1 MRPQCVHSEQAL
13 FTPTNKQQTR
23 NLIVT
28 PNHQKQDSTRRH
40 AFGRSL
46 RARPQSARN
55 GRTAKPLRRL
65 RRKDSEHRRK
75 QQTSTP
81 QTCAGAGAQAEATK
95 FFWR

>member
-23 NLIVT
+23 NQTET
-28 PNHQKQDSTRRH
+28 PNHQKQDSTRQY

-46 RARPQSARN
+46 LARQHSVRN

-65 RRKDSEHRRK
+65 RSKDSEHTRK

-81 QTCAGAGAQAEATK
+81 QTCAGAGAQA
-95 FFWR
+95 